1 MLKVFILHIL
11 FVFLLPKYLLR
22 KLCIPLS
29 LKILW
34 DELIYIKLYAWIKL
48 FEWTDV
54 SKYYG
59 LSCLLFVLRKLSL
72 NLLMMF
78 YDLICVVFNKI
89 KEDWSFVNGGLGT
102 MKERESKRENRMWKM
117 LRILFRL
124 QFSAFIYKITV
135 GKWK

>member
-1 MLKVFILHIL
+1 MVLKVFILHIL

-34 DELIYIKLYAWIKL
+34 DELIYINLYAWIKL

-78 YDLICVVFNKI
+78 YDLICVVFNKSRKI
-89 KEDWSFVNGGLGT
+89 EALLTEVWELWKKEKAREKTECEKCFVYCLDYSSLLLYT
-102 MKERESKRENRMWKM
+102 RS
-117 LRILFRL
+117 
-124 QFSAFIYKITV
+124 Q
-135 GKWK
+135 

>member
-1 MLKVFILHIL
+1 MVLKVFILHIL

-34 DELIYIKLYAWIKL
+34 DELIYINLYAWIKL

-78 YDLICVVFNKI
+78 YDLICVVFNKSRKI
-89 KEDWSFVNGGLGT
+89 EALFMEVWELWKKEKAREKTECEKCFVYCLDYSSLLLYT
-102 MKERESKRENRMWKM
+102 RS
-117 LRILFRL
+117 
-124 QFSAFIYKITV
+124 Q
-135 GKWK
+135 

>member
-1 MLKVFILHIL
+1 MVLKVFILHIL

-34 DELIYIKLYAWIKL
+34 DELIYINLYAWIKL
-48 FEWTDV
+48 SEWTDV

-78 YDLICVVFNKI
+78 YDLICVVFNKSRKI
-89 KEDWSFVNGGLGT
+89 EALFMEVWELWKKE
-102 MKERESKRENRMWKM
+102 KAREKTECEKCFEYCLDYSSLLLYTRS
-117 LRILFRL
+117 
-124 QFSAFIYKITV
+124 Q
-135 GKWK
+135 